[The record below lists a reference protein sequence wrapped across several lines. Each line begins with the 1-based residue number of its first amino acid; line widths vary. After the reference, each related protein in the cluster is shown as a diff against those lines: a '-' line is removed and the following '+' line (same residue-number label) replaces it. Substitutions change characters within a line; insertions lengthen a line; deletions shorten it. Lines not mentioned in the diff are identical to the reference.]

1 MTAKRSASTSQE
13 RTPRE
18 RIVYAAA
25 QHLRAVGPTAAS
37 LRTIVRQAQAPW
49 GSLRHYFPGGKAQIL
64 SEALAWSGDYAA
76 TDVTEYLQSTDPTP
90 GGLFVHLLDIWARDL
105 KRCDFGRGCPVAA
118 ATLDPGETAT
128 ALTGATRAAM
138 DSWLAAIEH
147 ALSAMGVT
155 TVAAQ
160 ARTMLSMLEGAIIIS
175 RVQKSTTALSELRQ
189 FAAHFDA
196 AVQPERRSASNSK
209 TTPGRRPQSGQQPQ
223 GSG

>member
-1 MTAKRSASTSQE
+1 MAGERSAPASQE

-37 LRTIVRQAQAPW
+37 LRAIVRQAEAPW
-49 GSLRHYFPGGKAQIL
+49 GSLRHYFPAGKEQIL

-76 TDVTEYLQSTDPTP
+76 RDVMEYLQSADPTP
-90 GGLFVHLLDIWARDL
+90 GGLFVHLLDTWARDL

-118 ATLDPGETAT
+118 ATLDPGGDAAT
-128 ALTGATRAAM
+128 GLTGATRDAM
-138 DSWLAAIEH
+138 DRWLTAIER

-155 TVAAQ
+155 GAPSQ

-196 AVQPERRSASNSK
+196 AVQLEKRSA
-209 TTPGRRPQSGQQPQ
+209 RQ
-223 GSG
+223 

>member
-1 MTAKRSASTSQE
+1 MTGERSAPASQE

-37 LRTIVRQAQAPW
+37 LRAIVRQAEAPW
-49 GSLRHYFPGGKAQIL
+49 GSLRHYFPAGKEQIL

-76 TDVTEYLQSTDPTP
+76 TDVMEYLQSADPTP
-90 GGLFVHLLDIWARDL
+90 GGLFVHLLDTWARDL

-118 ATLDPGETAT
+118 ATLDPGDAAT
-128 ALTGATRAAM
+128 GLTGATRDAM
-138 DSWLAAIEH
+138 DRWLTAIER

-155 TVAAQ
+155 GASSQ

-196 AVQPERRSASNSK
+196 AARLEKRSA
-209 TTPGRRPQSGQQPQ
+209 RQ
-223 GSG
+223 